1 VKNLLPAQVYEQVL
15 VPTELGRDMP
25 VDRQRTVRV
34 YWRDRGRVGGIS
46 VRDHFEINIAP
57 LTIGITAHFYKKMMN
72 FFFPE
77 QIEEVEADKKQRK
90 KAKKLKG
97 ANTSFYVA
105 CPDQDKDDVE
115 KMKERAERN
124 KLFIYIKIPE
134 VPIKVSYKGVKEK
147 KEITDLADFH
157 LQLPTF
163 EYHNVTWTWLDLLL
177 AVKKGSRDS
186 LIAQL
191 VKQKFVRR
199 TARPEEPLPDEEEK
213 ARLLL
218 GAGVGSASVRSSR
231 RFLPLKK

>member
-1 VKNLLPAQVYEQVL
+1 MEKKSKKN
-15 VPTELGRDMP
+15 
-25 VDRQRTVRV
+25 
-34 YWRDRGRVGGIS
+34 
-46 VRDHFEINIAP
+46 
-57 LTIGITAHFYKKMMN
+57 K
-72 FFFPE
+72 
-77 QIEEVEADKKQRK
+77 
-90 KAKKLKG
+90 KKLRG
-97 ANTSFYVA
+97 ASTSFYVA
-105 CPDQDKDDVE
+105 YPEEKDDVE

-134 VPIKVSYKGVKEK
+134 VPIKVSYKGEKEK
-147 KEITDLADFH
+147 NQILDVADFH
-157 LQLPTF
+157 LQLPTL